1 MSHYF
6 SLKPVSMACAVL
18 VSALTLAACGSGGGN
33 SSNASSTVE
42 GYWSGTQVS
51 GGTSV
56 AMFGVVL
63 EDGTLWM
70 TYSIGQEVIGIFKGA
85 GTSSNGLFSA
95 PNSLE
100 FPISGTPIAAN
111 LSGPYVS
118 KTSFTL
124 NGIEPSRPTPNTFT
138 FPLAYDATYDLSFSS
153 SQMFA
158 SIAGNW
164 TAPFV
169 ESDPQMVL
177 VVGADGRFTAK
188 GNGAGCEFSGRLSPR
203 SSGRN
208 VYDFSG
214 TFGSSP
220 CPATAV
226 GRVFNGVAQP
236 IRNGAGTAVRL
247 LVQSVDTT
255 NTLPLALTVS
265 R

>member
-1 MSHYF
+1 MSNLF
-6 SLKPVSMACAVL
+6 FLKPVSMAGAVL
-18 VSALTLAACGSGGGN
+18 LSALTLAACGSGGGSN
-33 SSNASSTVE
+33 SNANSTVE

-51 GGTSV
+51 GGTAV

-85 GTSSNGLFSA
+85 GTSSSGTFAA

-100 FPISGTPIAAN
+100 FPISGTPIVAN
-111 LSGPYVS
+111 LSGPYVP
-118 KTSFTL
+118 KTNFTL
-124 NGIEPSRPTPNTFT
+124 NGVEPSRPTPNSFS
-138 FPLAYDATYDLSFSS
+138 FPLAYDASYDLSFSAN
-153 SQMFA
+153 QMLA

-169 ESDPQMVL
+169 ESDPQMVM

-188 GNGAGCEFSGRLSPR
+188 GNGAGCEFSGKFAPR
-203 SSGRN
+203 ASGRN
-208 VYDFSG
+208 VYDFNG
-214 TFGSSP
+214 TFGASP

-255 NTLPLALTVS
+255 NSLPLALTVS